1 MKSPKESFKSL
12 KDTFTL
18 SNGVQIPCV
27 GFGTY
32 LTPDGETAVSS
43 VIEAVHAG
51 YRHID
56 TAAVYG
62 NEKSVGKAICKCGT
76 DRKELFITSK
86 VWNSAQGYETTL
98 HAFDKTLSDL
108 ELDYLDL
115 YLIHWPIPRKHDDDW
130 QKLNRETW
138 RAMEK
143 LYREGRVRAIGVSN
157 FKPRHLD
164 ALLEKADIAPM
175 VDQIEL
181 HPGMPQDETVEYCRA
196 RDILV
201 EAWGPLAQGRLFES
215 VELDVLAAKHR
226 KSVSQIVL
234 RWHLQRGILPL
245 PKSITPSRIVEN
257 AQLFDFELSSQE
269 MNFITH
275 IKCESSG
282 LDPDT
287 FRM

>member
-1 MKSPKESFKSL
+1 MRVTGISTRLPS
-12 KDTFTL
+12 
-18 SNGVQIPCV
+18 
-27 GFGTY
+27 
-32 LTPDGETAVSS
+32 TATKRASAKPS
-43 VIEAVHAG
+43 AS
-51 YRHID
+51 
-56 TAAVYG
+56 AAP
-62 NEKSVGKAICKCGT
+62 T
-76 DRKELFITSK
+76 
-86 VWNSAQGYETTL
+86 SAQGYETTL

-130 QKLNRETW
+130 QQLNRETW

-257 AQLFDFELSSQE
+257 AQLFDFELSPQE

>member
-1 MKSPKESFKSL
+1 MPERFL
-12 KDTFTL
+12 GIDT
-18 SNGVQIPCV
+18 SNYRTSAAIYNAETGEWVNR
-27 GFGTY
+27 GGL
-32 LTPDGETAVSS
+32 LTVPEGAIGLRQSDALFQHTVRLHEK
-43 VIEAVHAG
+43 IEA
-51 YRHID
+51 
-56 TAAVYG
+56 
-62 NEKSVGKAICKCGT
+62 
-76 DRKELFITSK
+76 LP
-86 VWNSAQGYETTL
+86 QGE
-98 HAFDKTLSDL
+98 
-108 ELDYLDL
+108 
-115 YLIHWPIPRKHDDDW
+115 
-130 QKLNRETW
+130 
-138 RAMEK
+138 
-143 LYREGRVRAIGVSN
+143 VRAIGVSN

>member
-1 MKSPKESFKSL
+1 MRSSQ
-12 KDTFTL
+12 DTYTL
-18 SNGVQIPCV
+18 ANGVKMPCI
-27 GFGTY
+27 GLGTY
-32 LTPDGETAVSS
+32 QSPDAVASTAVKD
-43 VIEAVHAG
+43 AMAAG
-51 YRHID
+51 YRLID
-56 TAAVYG
+56 TAAAYG
-62 NEKSVGKAICKCGT
+62 NERGVGQGIRISGVP
-76 DRKELFITSK
+76 REEIFVTSK
-86 VWNSAQGYETTL
+86 LRNAAHGYQATL
-98 HAFDKTLSDL
+98 EAFDMTLSRL
-108 ELDYLDL
+108 GLRYLDL

-130 QKLNRETW
+130 QQLNRETW

>member
-1 MKSPKESFKSL
+1 MSAFSSSASRWRGL
-12 KDTFTL
+12 KL
-18 SNGVQIPCV
+18 
-27 GFGTY
+27 
-32 LTPDGETAVSS
+32 LT
-43 VIEAVHAG
+43 
-51 YRHID
+51 
-56 TAAVYG
+56 
-62 NEKSVGKAICKCGT
+62 
-76 DRKELFITSK
+76 
-86 VWNSAQGYETTL
+86 
-98 HAFDKTLSDL
+98 
-108 ELDYLDL
+108 
-115 YLIHWPIPRKHDDDW
+115 
-130 QKLNRETW
+130 
-138 RAMEK
+138 
-143 LYREGRVRAIGVSN
+143 
-157 FKPRHLD
+157 
-164 ALLEKADIAPM
+164 PM

-257 AQLFDFELSSQE
+257 AQLFDFELSPQE

-287 FRM
+287 FKCSVRTLRQPFRTQIVRSEI

>member
-1 MKSPKESFKSL
+1 
-12 KDTFTL
+12 
-18 SNGVQIPCV
+18 
-27 GFGTY
+27 
-32 LTPDGETAVSS
+32 
-43 VIEAVHAG
+43 
-51 YRHID
+51 
-56 TAAVYG
+56 
-62 NEKSVGKAICKCGT
+62 
-76 DRKELFITSK
+76 
-86 VWNSAQGYETTL
+86 
-98 HAFDKTLSDL
+98 
-108 ELDYLDL
+108 
-115 YLIHWPIPRKHDDDW
+115 
-130 QKLNRETW
+130 
-138 RAMEK
+138 
-143 LYREGRVRAIGVSN
+143 
-157 FKPRHLD
+157 
-164 ALLEKADIAPM
+164 M

-275 IKCESSG
+275 IKCKSSG

>member
-1 MKSPKESFKSL
+1 MKSL
-12 KDTFTL
+12 QDTFKL
-18 SNGVQIPCV
+18 SNGVEIPCV
-27 GFGTY
+27 GFGTFR
-32 LTPDGETAVSS
+32 TPNGEVAVRA
-43 VIEAVHAG
+43 VKEAIAAG

-62 NEKSVGKAICKCGT
+62 NERSVGAAIRESGI
-76 DRKELFITSK
+76 DRKDIFITSK
-86 VWNSAQGYETTL
+86 LWNSDQGFDSTL
-98 HAFDKTLSDL
+98 RAFDKTMQALGT
-108 ELDYLDL
+108 DYLDL

-130 QKLNRETW
+130 QQLNRETW

>member
-1 MKSPKESFKSL
+1 
-12 KDTFTL
+12 
-18 SNGVQIPCV
+18 
-27 GFGTY
+27 
-32 LTPDGETAVSS
+32 
-43 VIEAVHAG
+43 
-51 YRHID
+51 
-56 TAAVYG
+56 
-62 NEKSVGKAICKCGT
+62 
-76 DRKELFITSK
+76 
-86 VWNSAQGYETTL
+86 
-98 HAFDKTLSDL
+98 
-108 ELDYLDL
+108 
-115 YLIHWPIPRKHDDDW
+115 
-130 QKLNRETW
+130 
-138 RAMEK
+138 MEK

>member
-1 MKSPKESFKSL
+1 MKSL
-12 KDTFTL
+12 QDTFKL
-18 SNGVQIPCV
+18 SNGVEIPCV
-27 GFGTY
+27 GFGTFR
-32 LTPDGETAVSS
+32 TPDGEVAVRA
-43 VIEAVHAG
+43 VKEAIAAG

-62 NEKSVGKAICKCGT
+62 NERSVGAAVRESGI
-76 DRKELFITSK
+76 DRKDIFITSK
-86 VWNSAQGYETTL
+86 LWNSDQGFDSTL
-98 HAFDKTLSDL
+98 HAFDKTMQALGT
-108 ELDYLDL
+108 DYLDL

-130 QKLNRETW
+130 QQLNRETW

-257 AQLFDFELSSQE
+257 AQLFDFELSPQE